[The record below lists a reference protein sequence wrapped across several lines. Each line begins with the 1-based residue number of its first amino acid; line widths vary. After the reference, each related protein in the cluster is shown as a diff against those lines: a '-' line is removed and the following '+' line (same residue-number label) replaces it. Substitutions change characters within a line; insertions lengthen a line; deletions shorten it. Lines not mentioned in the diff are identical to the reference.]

1 MVYIRNSLIENHVC
15 LTHETSL
22 YNFEM
27 NWSPWEVL
35 HLGQVKF
42 VNCPGNVED
51 ENFIVKFHMTFTG
64 RKVNAIEENWAKMVY
79 IRKSLIEDELSLKF
93 TIKKVNT
100 ENMFRLLQWANSF
113 WSINNYRIY
122 LSQK

>member
-51 ENFIVKFHMTFTG
+51 ENFIAKFHMTFTG
-64 RKVNAIEENWAKMVY
+64 RKVNAIEENWAKIVY

-93 TIKKVNT
+93 TVKKVNT
-100 ENMFRLLQWANSF
+100 AEENWKLGG
-113 WSINNYRIY
+113 
-122 LSQK
+122 QKICLGFYNEKIVFEA